1 MAKFTVER
9 DALTDALAWA
19 SRALPARPTAPVLAG
34 LLITATEAG
43 QLTIAAYD
51 YETAA
56 TATIEGVFVEE
67 PGSFILQ
74 GRMLADISKALPR
87 KPVSFTLDGT
97 RVQIRCGAS
106 KFNQSVMLADS
117 YPALPAEPPVAGTV
131 NAEDFAA
138 AVSRVIIAAS
148 KDASVPLLSGVN
160 VQIDGPRIV
169 LYATDRYRL
178 AHAELEWEP
187 RDEAISAE
195 FVIRT
200 KALGDIAKNLSHS
213 GTVTLAMD
221 ADNPTLIQFAAGGR
235 RATTTR
241 LDGAYPPVSR
251 LFPELTPISAVI
263 PRSALVDAVRR
274 VAVVVDQ
281 NAPVRLAFSSEE
293 LTLSANSA
301 EDSAAAEAI
310 EAHLDGE
317 DLEVSVR
324 DTFLL
329 DVLGVM
335 ATDSVRLSFTH
346 PSKPAVLVGVDENG
360 VDVPGYRHLI
370 MPVRAA

>member
-9 DALTDALAWA
+9 DALADALAWA
-19 SRALPARPTAPVLAG
+19 SRALPARPTRPVLAG
-34 LLITATEAG
+34 LLITAQEAG
-43 QLTIAAYD
+43 RLTISAYD
-51 YETAA
+51 HETAA
-56 TATIEGVFVEE
+56 TATLDGVLVEE
-67 PGSFILQ
+67 PGTFILQ

-87 KPVSFTLDGT
+87 KPVSFTQDGQ

-106 KFNQSVMLADS
+106 KFNQTVMLADG
-117 YPALPAEPPVAGTV
+117 YPALPADPPVAGTID
-131 NAEDFAA
+131 AEDFAA
-138 AVSRVIIAAS
+138 AVARVVIAAS
-148 KDASVPLLSGVN
+148 KDDSVPLLSGVN

-187 RDEAISAE
+187 HDQAIAAE

-200 KALGDIAKNLSHS
+200 KALGDVAKNLANA

-221 ADNPTLIQFAAGGR
+221 AENPTLIQFSAGGR

-241 LDGAYPPVSR
+241 IDGAYPPVAR
-251 LFPELTPISAVI
+251 LFPENTPITAVI
-263 PRSALVDAVRR
+263 PRSALAEAVRR
-274 VAVVVDQ
+274 VAVVVNQ
-281 NAPVRLAFSSEE
+281 NDPVRLAFRSDA

-310 EAHLDGE
+310 EATLDGE
-317 DLEVSVR
+317 ELEVAVR
-324 DTFLL
+324 DSFLL

-346 PSKPAVLVGVDENG
+346 PTKPAVLVGVDENG
-360 VDVPGYRHLI
+360 QDVPGYRHLI